1 MAKLFDL
8 DKPLLNPSLDSH
20 QDVMLELFTVIYS
33 SEGSA
38 LSIRNLIVIE
48 GLVTLTA
55 QVCHE
60 YIFWLSSYTFAVMI
74 GSHALIMAS
83 NHSAIHYPAA
93 NATLISSSIQ
103 ESLAFYRFIHYLA
116 LAFSGKELSFAFYSL
131 AYFYD
136 WLRLDQ
142 LSVSRC
148 PRASI

>member
-1 MAKLFDL
+1 
-8 DKPLLNPSLDSH
+8 
-20 QDVMLELFTVIYS
+20 MLKLFTVIYS
-33 SEGSA
+33 PEGST

-103 ESLAFYRFIHYLA
+103 ESLAFYRFIHLLA
-116 LAFSGKELSFAFYSL
+116 LVFSGKELSFAFYSL
-131 AYFYD
+131 ACAYD
-136 WLRLDQ
+136 W
-142 LSVSRC
+142 
-148 PRASI
+148 